1 MKFFKSYSQNW
12 YYVGGVLFVGLA
24 FLVGFFGG
32 SVNPLS
38 KILTLSFMA
47 LLVHQFEEYAL
58 PGGFPAIMNSAWMG
72 EQDVPDRYPLN
83 RKSAFMVN
91 VIGAYPFYILPILF
105 PNLIWLGLAQVLFG
119 MAQIL
124 IHGILINVK
133 MKSWYNPGLAAVVL
147 LHWPIG
153 IYYIWYIYANGLI
166 QSWHWFAGIGVTVL
180 AAMLIIN
187 LPVQLLKTKNS
198 EYAFSAEEMK
208 RFNMPEKLKRLKAGV
223 PR

>member
-12 YYVGGVLFVGLA
+12 YYVGGVLFVSLA
-24 FLVGFFGG
+24 FMVGFFGDT
-32 SVNPLS
+32 VNPLS

-58 PGGFPAIMNSAWMG
+58 PGGFPAIMNSVWMG
-72 EQDVPDRYPLN
+72 EKDVPDRYPLN
-83 RKSAFMVN
+83 RKSAFIVN
-91 VIGAYPFYILPILF
+91 VIGGYPFYILPILF

-119 MAQIL
+119 MLQIL

-166 QSWHWFAGIGVTVL
+166 QPWHWLAGIGLTVL

-187 LPVQLLKTKNS
+187 LPLQLLKTKNS
-198 EYAFSAEEMK
+198 EHAFSAEEMK
-208 RFNMPEKLKRLKAGV
+208 RFNMAEKLKRLKAGK
-223 PR
+223 PG